1 LKPNPWRQIAA
12 AAMILAGHLYVLAIL
27 TNGLTDKA
35 VASRDFISYWAAGK
49 QLLHGGNPYDFAAVR
64 SLERSAGLRDDNTI
78 LMMRNLPTALFL
90 AWPLGFFTP
99 TVALTL
105 WLLASLASLSVSLAV
120 IWLLLG
126 KPDSLWHLCGYA
138 FAPALACLMAGQ
150 FGIFLLL
157 GFVLFLYFCNKKP
170 FLAGAFLLLCATKP
184 HLFLP
189 LATVL
194 VLWIVRE
201 RAYWLLAGFLTAL
214 AASCALAFHLDAH
227 AWAHYSFMMHN
238 GGALQEPVPTLS
250 VLFRLFLDPQAV
262 WLQFFPATLA
272 CLWAVWY
279 FWSRRERWDW
289 LDQGLLVLLVSAMV
303 APFGWFFDEV
313 LLLPA
318 LLIGLQRAADAH
330 RALWP
335 IGLLAAAAL
344 AELFG
349 NVNLTTP
356 FYLWTT
362 PAWLAWYLYATGRVF
377 SGKAEKTLPQ
387 R

>member
-1 LKPNPWRQIAA
+1 
-12 AAMILAGHLYVLAIL
+12 MILAGHLFVLAIL

-35 VASRDFISYWAAGK
+35 VSSRDFISYWAAGK

-64 SLERSAGLRDDNTI
+64 SLERSAGLGDDQTI

-99 TVALTL
+99 TTALTL
-105 WLLASLASLSVSLAV
+105 WLLASLAGLSVSLAV
-120 IWLLLG
+120 IWLLMG

-157 GFVLFLYFCNKKP
+157 GFVLFLYFYNKKP
-170 FLAGAFLLLCATKP
+170 FLAGASLLLCATKP

-189 LATVL
+189 LAAVL

-201 RAYWLLAGFLTAL
+201 RAYRLLAGFLTAL
-214 AASCALAFHLDAH
+214 AAGCALAFHLDPH
-227 AWAHYSFMMHN
+227 AWAHYSFMMQN

-250 VLFRLFLDPQAV
+250 VFFRLFLDPRAV

-272 CLWAVWY
+272 CLWAIWY
-279 FWSRRERWDW
+279 FCSRRERWDW
-289 LDQGLLVLLVSAMV
+289 LDQGLLVLLVSAMT
-303 APFGWFFDEV
+303 APFGWFFDET

-318 LLIGLQRAADAH
+318 LLIGVQRAADAH

-335 IGLLAAAAL
+335 IGLLASAVL
-344 AELFG
+344 AEFFAHG
-349 NVNLTTP
+349 ALTTP

-362 PAWLAWYLYATGRVF
+362 PAWLAWYLYATGRF
-377 SGKAEKTLPQ
+377 SPRKPTKTLPQ